1 MSVTFFVLLPN
12 SLQQAAE
19 VRGGAELD
27 ASRPIECLQTRGP
40 RHTLPRL
47 VRIAGKPGEPELCR
61 LDVSSTVDW
70 VLVVCNP
77 GFGFQLADIYT
88 IVNTQ
93 KSRRVP
99 WASVELDTVEMRH
112 NIMKLLTS
120 SQ

>member
-1 MSVTFFVLLPN
+1 MRV
-12 SLQQAAE
+12 
-19 VRGGAELD
+19 
-27 ASRPIECLQTRGP
+27 
-40 RHTLPRL
+40 
-47 VRIAGKPGEPELCR
+47 AGKPGEHELCG
-61 LDVSSTVDW
+61 LELIDCGS

-93 KSRRVP
+93 NSRRVP

>member
-1 MSVTFFVLLPN
+1 MDVRTRVSKPAALSSHPAEARAYSRQAGRARALPARCLIDCGLVT
-12 SLQQAAE
+12 S
-19 VRGGAELD
+19 
-27 ASRPIECLQTRGP
+27 CLQ
-40 RHTLPRL
+40 PRL
-47 VRIAGKPGEPELCR
+47 WL
-61 LDVSSTVDW
+61 S
-70 VLVVCNP
+70 
-77 GFGFQLADIYT
+77 QLADIYT